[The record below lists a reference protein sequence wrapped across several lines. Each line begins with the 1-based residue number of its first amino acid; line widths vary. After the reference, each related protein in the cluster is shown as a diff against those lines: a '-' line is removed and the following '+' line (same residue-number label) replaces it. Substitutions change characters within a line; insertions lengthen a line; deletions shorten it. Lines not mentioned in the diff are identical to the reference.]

1 VLQYVAA
8 LAYER
13 ASACLRMQCV
23 AGCGSV
29 LQCVL
34 QCVVA
39 CAYERA
45 SACLEMQCVAGCGS
59 VLQCVF

>member
-1 VLQYVAA
+1 
-8 LAYER
+8 
-13 ASACLRMQCV
+13 
-23 AGCGSV
+23 
-29 LQCVL
+29 
-34 QCVVA
+34 VVA